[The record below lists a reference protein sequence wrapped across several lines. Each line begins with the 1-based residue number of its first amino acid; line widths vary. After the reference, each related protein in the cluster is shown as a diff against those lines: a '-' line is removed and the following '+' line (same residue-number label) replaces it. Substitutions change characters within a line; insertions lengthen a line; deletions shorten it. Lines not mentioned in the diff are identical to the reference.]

1 MIAVYC
7 ENYGPIEDAEL
18 KEMEKPVPNDDKVLV
33 KVIASS
39 INFGNLAMI
48 TGHPLVARAWSG
60 LQKSKFKIP
69 GGDIAGRI
77 ESVGKN
83 IRQFKPGDEVYGDLS
98 ECGWGSYA
106 EYVCVPEQ
114 VLSRKPTNL
123 SFEEAAAVPMAAVT
137 ALQGLRDK
145 GKIAPGQ
152 SVLVYGASGGVGTF
166 AVQIAKALKAEVTA
180 VCSTRNVELM
190 RSIGADHVID
200 YNKED
205 FIGRG
210 QRYDL
215 IMAVNGYRPIRDY
228 KHALKYGGKY
238 VVAGGVGKQIFEVMA
253 LGPILSLTQKHKMV
267 NVLHKS
273 SQDDLNY
280 LTSLIENKKILPVV
294 DKRFELSEF
303 HEAIRYYSE
312 GHAKGKVVITINSL

>member
-1 MIAVYC
+1 MQAVYC

-18 KEMEKPVPNDDKVLV
+18 KETEKPVPIDDMILV
-33 KVIASS
+33 KVMASS
-39 INFGNLAMI
+39 VNFGNLAMI
-48 TGHPLVARAWSG
+48 TGRPLVARAWSG

-98 ECGWGSYA
+98 GCGWGSYA

-114 VLSRKPTNL
+114 VLSRKPPNL

-145 GKIAPGQ
+145 GEIAPGQ
-152 SVLVYGASGGVGTF
+152 SVLIYGASGGVGTF

-180 VCSTRNVELM
+180 VCSTRNMELM

-200 YNKED
+200 YNNED

-210 QRYDL
+210 QQYDL

-228 KHALKYGGKY
+228 KHALKHGGRY
-238 VVAGGVGKQIFEVMA
+238 VMAGGIGKQIFEVMI

-267 NVLHKS
+267 NLLHKS

-280 LTSLIENKKILPVV
+280 LTSLIEEDKIHPVI
-294 DKRFELSEF
+294 DRCFQLNEF
-303 HEAIRYYSE
+303 HDAIRYYSE
-312 GHAKGKVVITINSL
+312 GHAKGKIVIRIKSV